1 MPNALITGASVGLGR
16 AIAHFLAQAGW
27 SLTID
32 ARSHDQ
38 LRTTERALAR
48 LTTVR
53 AVPGDVTDPTHRTAL
68 VAAATEAGGLDL
80 LINNASELGGSPLPR
95 LRDLDVAAYERLWQT
110 NVLAPQQLIRAA
122 LSRLNPGAVILN
134 ISSDA
139 GAEHYEQWGGYGSTK
154 AALDHQTLTWAAEE
168 PQFTWYAVYPGDL
181 RTAMHQAAFPG
192 EDISDRP
199 EPETVAPVIA
209 ELIRSG
215 RPSGRYRAAD
225 LAPARA
231 GFSGVQGGRPP
242 SAEVRFSGVQGGRPP
257 SAKTSSAG
265 AA

>member
-1 MPNALITGASVGLGR
+1 MPNALITGASMGLGR
-16 AIAHFLAQAGW
+16 ATAHALAEAGW

-32 ARSHDQ
+32 ARHRDP
-38 LRTTERALAR
+38 LRTTEQALAR
-48 LTTVR
+48 LTVVQ
-53 AVPGDVTDPTHRTAL
+53 ALPGDITDPTHRAAL
-68 VAAATEAGGLDL
+68 LAAAARAAPLDL
-80 LINNASELGGSPLPR
+80 VVNNASELGGSPLPR
-95 LRDLDVAAYERLWQT
+95 LRDLDASAYERLWRT

-122 LSRLNPGAVILN
+122 LSHLRRGAVILN

-168 PQFTWYAVYPGDL
+168 PEFIWYSLDPGDL

-199 EPETVAPVIA
+199 EPETVAPTIL
-209 ELIRSG
+209 ELISSG

-225 LAPARA
+225 LARTPVHA
-231 GFSGVQGGRPP
+231 GV
-242 SAEVRFSGVQGGRPP
+242 V
-257 SAKTSSAG
+257 
-265 AA
+265 

>member
-16 AIAHFLAQAGW
+16 AIAHTLAQAGW

-32 ARSHDQ
+32 ARSRDQ
-38 LRTTERALAR
+38 LRTTEQALAR
-48 LTTVR
+48 LTAVR
-53 AVPGDVTDPTHRTAL
+53 AVPGDITDPSHRAAL
-68 VAAATEAGGLDL
+68 LAAATETRRLDL
-80 LINNASELGGSPLPR
+80 LVNNASELGGSPLPL
-95 LRDLDVAAYERLWQT
+95 LRDLDASAYERLWQT

-168 PQFTWYAVYPGDL
+168 PQFTWYSVDPGDL

-209 ELIRSG
+209 DLIGSG

-225 LAPARA
+225 LAEAR
-231 GFSGVQGGRPP
+231 V
-242 SAEVRFSGVQGGRPP
+242 
-257 SAKTSSAG
+257 TAG